1 MSERKVAMFLLV
13 ARRNQTVPEPAATRD
28 QQHFD
33 RRMQFDCAH
42 GDQANVLNS
51 AMRGVTTAAS
61 SASHSAWVIEGLAG
75 PQGEE
80 RDKRIKAATS
90 HGHGRLFVGRAGIP
104 PDGSR
109 EDVPLVVDFR
119 WRS

>member
-1 MSERKVAMFLLV
+1 MFLLV

-33 RRMQFDCAH
+33 RRMQFDCAD

-61 SASHSAWVIEGLAG
+61 SASHSAWAIEA
-75 PQGEE
+75 
-80 RDKRIKAATS
+80 S
-90 HGHGRLFVGRAGIP
+90 RARR
-104 PDGSR
+104 GSNGTNG
-109 EDVPLVVDFR
+109 
-119 WRS
+119 S